1 MPGLINSISGVE
13 SKSLVLQCNPCG
25 RREGGK
31 YEYIPYSGCSGIVT
45 VCCIAVCQ
53 DNHYMHADV
62 PLTAGGLQLDFHKST
77 ITPHVFLGLPYTF
90 FTHGTHHHLI
100 IV

>member
-1 MPGLINSISGVE
+1 MPGLIHSIGGVE
-13 SKSLVLQCNPCG
+13 SKSLVLQSNPRG

-62 PLTAGGLQLDFHKST
+62 PLTTCGLQLEIPKAT
-77 ITPHVFLGLPYTF
+77 ITPPMFS
-90 FTHGTHHHLI
+90 
-100 IV
+100 